1 MPRPAFPGLALAL
14 GTIWLLAGALYKLF
28 EGHPADLPQSVVDL
42 SPFKAWNTFR
52 FAIVAELAVIALVIS
67 MPRLGWVLLAG
78 VFGTFIAVL
87 WPLVAEGA
95 TSCGCF
101 GGTVTIAPTTMMI
114 VDGSLLLLIL
124 VSRPWRMH
132 KASGLGPL
140 AAIPLL
146 AAAAAGPMLK
156 LPMPEKVQPRTEIV
170 TDPQGSEPAR
180 EMIPATTP
188 AAPLTA
194 AAPQGVG
201 GPETTATDATNPTEG
216 TENPALTVEPVE
228 APPAH
233 QEPSAPGLPTFMQLN
248 FKSMEGQDLTAQDF
262 YQIADQTQGFIDVN
276 SHVVVYRDSCEVC
289 EEHLKDLSAE
299 LLNGDPK
306 WQGKTIVLM
315 RIVEDIDSPSTKKVT
330 ILPEPSQKV
339 SLPALERGYLVTTP
353 LSFDVDE
360 AFLIQSVVDVREE
373 LGH

>member
-42 SPFKAWNTFR
+42 SRFKAWNTFR
-52 FAIVAELAVIALVIS
+52 FAIVAELAVIALVIAL
-67 MPRLGWVLLAG
+67 PRLGWVLLAG

-101 GGTVTIAPTTMMI
+101 GGTVTIAPKTMMI

-146 AAAAAGPMLK
+146 AAAVAGPMLK
-156 LPMPEKVQPRTEIV
+156 LPIPEKVQPRTDAV
-170 TDPQGSEPAR
+170 AVAKGSEPAQGTA
-180 EMIPATTP
+180 PGATS
-188 AAPLTA
+188 ADPLAA
-194 AAPQGVG
+194 AAPDDKIEPGTT
-201 GPETTATDATNPTEG
+201 ETAVTTPTE
-216 TENPALTVEPVE
+216 TIPEPEAIDVPVE
-228 APPAH
+228 T
-233 QEPSAPGLPTFMQLN
+233 GLPTFLQLD

-262 YQIADQTQGFIDVN
+262 YQITDQSQGFIDAN
-276 SHVVVYRDSCEVC
+276 SHVVVYRESCEVC
-289 EEHLKDLSAE
+289 EEHLKDLNAE

-306 WQGKTIVLM
+306 WQDKTIVLL
-315 RIVEDIDSPSTKKVT
+315 RIIEEIDSPTTKKVT

-353 LSFDVDE
+353 MSFDVDE
-360 AFLIQSVVDVREE
+360 AFMIQNVVDLREE